1 MQSFV
6 LSRDAAHLVIL
17 QRIELASP
25 RLKKI
30 RKLFGRYLFSRIFSK
45 YLINP
50 KVISYNYYNIMK
62 NEFLT
67 IKGFLNDNNKFLSIG
82 SGMGGLEVIINN
94 NFKESS
100 FTMIERDFVSKKIK
114 YGWDNKNS
122 EAYNNFKLLEE
133 FLQKNKIDQK
143 KYEIIDYDKQKLPP
157 RKFDVITSLYSLDFH
172 YDFEIYRDYLSQSSN
187 KNTAIIFD
195 TIRPQFFKNIFKFV
209 EIIKEDNNTLHKSK
223 RIVCREFI

>member
-17 QRIELASP
+17 QRIELATP

-100 FTMIERDFVSKKIK
+100 FTMIERNFVSKKIR
-114 YGWDNKNS
+114 YGWDDENK
-122 EAYNNFKLLEE
+122 EGYNKLNLLES
-133 FLQKNKIDQK
+133 FLLSNFVKSDRFKIINFDT
-143 KYEIIDYDKQKLPP
+143 ENLPIEN
-157 RKFDVITSLYSLDFH
+157 FNLITSLY
-172 YDFEIYRDYLSQSSN
+172 
-187 KNTAIIFD
+187 
-195 TIRPQFFKNIFKFV
+195 
-209 EIIKEDNNTLHKSK
+209 
-223 RIVCREFI
+223 